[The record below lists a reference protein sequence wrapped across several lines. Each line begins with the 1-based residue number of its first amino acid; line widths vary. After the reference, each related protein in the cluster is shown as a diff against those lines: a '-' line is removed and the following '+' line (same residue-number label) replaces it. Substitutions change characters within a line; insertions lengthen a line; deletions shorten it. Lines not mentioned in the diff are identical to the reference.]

1 MSELTNGVEKALTL
15 FIQENK
21 YELVLKKVRLEG
33 EVICCFNQFKRIFS
47 NNKKKILFDIRG
59 GLEFEGEKLELELLQ
74 LTDSGDR
81 DYCIKGNNPQRATL

>member
-33 EVICCFNQFKRIFS
+33 EVICCFN
-47 NNKKKILFDIRG
+47 
-59 GLEFEGEKLELELLQ
+59 
-74 LTDSGDR
+74 
-81 DYCIKGNNPQRATL
+81 